1 MLVRFGYVAM
11 SMTVQN
17 ASPSRTMT
25 YASFSKMDDREA
37 AIRKLERVAE
47 ENLVNTLR
55 LLKHNR
61 AHDVQLYRCSSK
73 LIPLATH
80 EALSGWDPFAALNDS
95 FAAIG
100 NYANK
105 HGMRLSF
112 HPDHFTVLN
121 TPRAEVLR
129 KSIEVL
135 DYHVRMLEAMG
146 LDERAKNNI
155 HIGGAYGNKEAAGK
169 RFLENFEALTERI
182 KRRMT
187 LENDDKTFTSL
198 ETLDICE
205 KLGVPM
211 VFDIHHQWVN
221 NDGEKP
227 EELWPRVQETW
238 NTPYGQADAPP
249 DDPLPPKIHV
259 SSPKNERDP
268 RGHADFVDV
277 KPLLAFMRSIAPVTE
292 RLDVMIEAKQKDE
305 ALFQLMRELMSY
317 VNEGVQ
323 VVDHASIR
331 IEG

>member
-1 MLVRFGYVAM
+1 
-11 SMTVQN
+11 
-17 ASPSRTMT
+17 
-25 YASFSKMDDREA
+25 
-37 AIRKLERVAE
+37 
-47 ENLVNTLR
+47 
-55 LLKHNR
+55 
-61 AHDVQLYRCSSK
+61 
-73 LIPLATH
+73 
-80 EALSGWDPFAALNDS
+80 
-95 FAAIG
+95 
-100 NYANK
+100 
-105 HGMRLSF
+105 
-112 HPDHFTVLN
+112 
-121 TPRAEVLR
+121 
-129 KSIEVL
+129 
-135 DYHVRMLEAMG
+135 
-146 LDERAKNNI
+146 
-155 HIGGAYGNKEAAGK
+155 
-169 RFLENFEALTERI
+169 
-182 KRRMT
+182 
-187 LENDDKTFTSL
+187 
-198 ETLDICE
+198 
-205 KLGVPM
+205 M

-227 EELWPRVQETW
+227 EELSPRVQETW